1 MTREQRTEWLRR
13 GIVAAIFIG
22 IATAAWLYREKIVQ
36 LREAP
41 KVAATPAP
49 KHELD
54 LLHFHQ
60 PGNPQSEQMADHLN
74 SLQTKYTGQILVT
87 RIDVSAEPQRAA
99 AERIGRF
106 PTVFVMAGSS
116 RELQIQGLWPRDR
129 IEQRVEEILR
139 GLRRMSSDWM
149 PQGITRR

>member
-13 GIVAAIFIG
+13 GIVTAIFIG
-22 IATAAWLYREKIVQ
+22 IATAAWLYRENIAQ
-36 LREAP
+36 LRDAP
-41 KVAATPAP
+41 KTFAPAAP

-74 SLQTKYTGQILVT
+74 ALKTKYTGQILVT
-87 RIDVSAEPQRAA
+87 RIDVASDPQRAA
-99 AERIGRF
+99 TERIRRY
-106 PTVFVMAGSS
+106 PTVLVMAGSS
-116 RELQIQGLWPRDR
+116 RELEIQGLWPRDR

-139 GLRRMSSDWM
+139 GLRRMSRDWM
-149 PQGITRR
+149 PQGISRR